1 MKSFS
6 MRNFFLISPD
16 FSENLRIY
24 YQMRGNVSVPSKR
37 NAFRIRKKK
46 NTRPFKFTCIRARV
60 LKSERANISIQQARI
75 ITG

>member
-1 MKSFS
+1 
-6 MRNFFLISPD
+6 
-16 FSENLRIY
+16 
-24 YQMRGNVSVPSKR
+24 MRGNVSVPSKR